1 MILKTFSPSQPRL
14 CLQELTNKT
23 RLPKTTVLRLLKTL
37 ISLNY
42 IQFNVTTK
50 QYYLGSEAMSLGF
63 TVLWSMDLREAALP
77 YLEEL
82 SAATQQ
88 NVGLS
93 ILDGIDAVYIER
105 IKKIPLLG
113 IDLHVGSRLKV
124 YRSAMGRAI
133 LAYLEEDKFNAVLDK
148 ILAEEDTVKI
158 VGRSGKIL
166 SSMLQEV
173 RKQGWALS
181 EHELFPG
188 MLAIA
193 APIFNATGTVEGAIN
208 MPLIGG
214 VVSKEDIIRKYVP
227 MLVDTAKRISSA
239 RGCQEVTACSDWNAL
254 PLQRTARN

>member
-23 RLPKTTVLRLLKTL
+23 KLPKTTVLRLLKTL
-37 ISLNY
+37 IALRY
-42 IQFNVTTK
+42 IQFNVSTK

-82 SAATQQ
+82 SMASQQ

-93 ILDGIDAVYIER
+93 ILDGTDAVYIER

-113 IDLHVGSRLKV
+113 IDLHVGARLKV
-124 YRSAMGRAI
+124 YHSAMGRAI
-133 LAYLEEDKFNAVLDK
+133 LAFLEEGKFKAILDK
-148 ILAEEDTVKI
+148 VLADKDTAKI
-158 VGRSGKIL
+158 VGRNGKVL

-173 RKQGWALS
+173 RKRGWALS

-193 APIFNATGTVEGAIN
+193 APVFNEAGAVEGAIN
-208 MPLIGG
+208 MPLIAG
-214 VVSKEDIIRKYVP
+214 VVSKEEMIQKYVP
-227 MLVDTAKRISSA
+227 MLVDAAKKISSA
-239 RGCQEVTACSDWNAL
+239 RGYQEEMTHTGWNTL
-254 PLQRTARN
+254 PLQRTAQN